1 MHERIDPSMAL
12 PPGTRLGPY
21 EVLST
26 IGRGGMGE
34 VHRGRDTRL
43 DRIVAV
49 KTLSTSLA
57 ADPVFRERF
66 EREAMTLSG
75 LSHPNVCAVHDIGR
89 EGTID
94 YLVMEY
100 LEGQTLAE
108 LLERGPLP
116 AAHALRLARQ
126 IADALVAAHRFGIV
140 HRDLKPA
147 NVMIAG
153 SGASSTAKLLDFG
166 LAKRAAAAVAIRTE
180 EPTRAAPLTGMG
192 TILGTIHYMAP
203 EQIEGREADVRA
215 DVWAFGCVLYEMLTG
230 RRAFDAPTHAS
241 VIAAILERQPE
252 PIALPDARLSPPI
265 NRLVAACLEKNPD
278 ERFQSMRDVRRELDW
293 LDDRAPDLSATAP
306 GRPRWPLMLA
316 AASVLIAAGAIAAA
330 YWRGSSASSAGLA
343 APVTFTIPLGS
354 TLKAGS
360 KAFFGGAGSGTPH
373 VSPDGRRIAFLA
385 HDDTDARIYLRD
397 IGAVEIQALRGT
409 NGARGL
415 FWSPDGTSIG
425 FFANGKLQTLELA
438 SGRIDAVCEAPQP
451 YGGTWA
457 ADGTILFTPG
467 ERTPVF
473 KVAAR
478 GGSPVAVTTLREG
491 EQSHRWPQ
499 LLPDGRHFLY
509 MPWSDSTTTRHTMLA
524 SLAGGEPR
532 SLFTAQSAVV
542 SAGDFL
548 FYVSDLPSRLMAWR
562 FDPGTLALQGQAFPI
577 VVDDN
582 VDYQWYTGE
591 PNVSATDTTLAY
603 TTGKDRRT
611 QMTWVNRSGRR
622 LGTIGEPGIA
632 YDPTLSP
639 DDTMLA
645 LERTDPG
652 RGSGDIWTVDLVR
665 GAFSRVTSASG
676 YETTPAWT
684 PDGRI
689 TYSSDQGKNPGLY
702 LNSASGA
709 GEESTLVIPAQ
720 RGFPLDW
727 SRDGRY
733 LLYLVN
739 GGPDKKLDVW
749 MYDTE
754 KRAESPLLS
763 TNFNENG
770 ARLSPDGR
778 WVAYISDES
787 TQPEVYV
794 RSFPDLS
801 VKIRI
806 STSGGNQPQWRGDGK
821 ELFYI
826 APDNTIYSVPLTTT
840 ALRVVPGTPEP
851 LFTANVDQNKSIRNQ
866 FAVTRDGQKFLLMSL
881 IDRDAS
887 PLVTVLNWRSLVRN

>member
-1 MHERIDPSMAL
+1 
-12 PPGTRLGPY
+12 
-21 EVLST
+21 
-26 IGRGGMGE
+26 MGD

-49 KTLSTSLA
+49 KTLSASLA
-57 ADPVFRERF
+57 ADPMFRERF

-75 LSHPNVCAVHDIGR
+75 LSHPNICAVYDVGR

-100 LEGQTLAE
+100 LEGHTLAE
-108 LLERGPLP
+108 ILERGPLP
-116 AAHALRLARQ
+116 VAGALRLARQ
-126 IADALVAAHRFGIV
+126 IADALIAAHRLGIV

-153 SGASSTAKLLDFG
+153 AGASSTAKLLDFG
-166 LAKRAAAAVAIRTE
+166 LAKRAAFAVGMTPGADTPN
-180 EPTRAAPLTGMG
+180 EPTRAGPLTGMG

-203 EQIEGREADVRA
+203 EQLEGREADVRA

-230 RRAFDAPTHAS
+230 RHAFDAPTHAS

-252 PIALPDARLSPPI
+252 PIALPDSRLSPAI

-278 ERFQSMRDVRRELDW
+278 DRFQSMRDVRRELDW
-293 LDDRAPDLSATAP
+293 LEDRAPGAAGTTPKAA
-306 GRPRWPLMLA
+306 RWPLMLA

-330 YWRGSSASSAGLA
+330 FLRGSSSASVGLA
-343 APVTFTIPLGS
+343 APATFTIPLGS

-385 HDDTDARIYLRD
+385 HEDTDVRIYVRD
-397 IGAVEIQALRGT
+397 VSALEIQALRGT
-409 NGARGL
+409 NNARGL
-415 FWSPDGTSIG
+415 FWSPDGASIG
-425 FFANGKLQTLELA
+425 FFANGKLHTLELA
-438 SGRIDAVCEAPQP
+438 SGRIEVVCDAPLA
-451 YGGTWA
+451 YGGAWA

-478 GGSPVAVTTLREG
+478 GGSPVAVTTLENG

-509 MPWSDSTTTRHTMLA
+509 MPWSDSTTNRQTMLA
-524 SLAGGEPR
+524 SLDGGEPR
-532 SLFTAQSAVV
+532 SLFTAQSAAV

-562 FDPGTLALQGQAFPI
+562 FDPRTLALQGQAFPI
-577 VVDDN
+577 VGDDN

-591 PNVSATDTTLAY
+591 PNVSAAGATLAY
-603 TTGKDRRT
+603 TTGKNRRT
-611 QMTWVNRSGRR
+611 QMTWVNRTGRQI
-622 LGTIGEPGIA
+622 GTIGEPGIA
-632 YDPTLSP
+632 FDPALSP

-652 RGSGDIWTVDLVR
+652 RGTGDIWTVDLVR
-665 GAFSRVTSASG
+665 GAFSRVTSAPG

-684 PDGRI
+684 ADGRVS
-689 TYSSDQGKNPGLY
+689 YSSDQGKKPGLY
-702 LNSASGA
+702 LNSASGS
-709 GEESTLVIPAQ
+709 GTESVVVIPAQ
-720 RGFPLDW
+720 RAFPLDW

-739 GGPDKKLDVW
+739 AGPEKKLDVW
-749 MYDTE
+749 MYDTQT
-754 KRAESPLLS
+754 RAESPLLS
-763 TNFNENG
+763 SDFNESS

-801 VKIRI
+801 VKVRI
-806 STSGGNQPQWRGDGK
+806 STSGGNQPQWRADGK

-826 APDNTIYSVPLTTT
+826 APDNTIYSVPLTT
-840 ALRVVPGTPEP
+840 AGARLVPGTLEP
-851 LFTANVDQNKSIRNQ
+851 LFTANVDQNQTIRNQ
-866 FAVTRDGQKFLLMSL
+866 FAVTRDGQRFLILSL

-887 PLVTVLNWRSLVRN
+887 PIVTVLNWRSLVRN